1 MVLIMSD
8 MNLDEIK
15 SVDLYKYIEQ
25 SKGFFDF
32 TKGRKNSILER
43 VNHIPN
49 WYRFYRNVPL
59 NIIIISDK
67 EWESFCDDRL
77 KNSVHISCWVEVPEY
92 LDLSKRLDD
101 VTKTEED
108 VQNLVDQVKAVNF
121 RDANL
126 NVQLKF

>member
-32 TKGRKNSILER
+32 TRGRKNSILER
-43 VNHIPN
+43 VNNILN
-49 WYRFYRNVPL
+49 WYRFHRNVPL

-77 KNSVHISCWVEVPEY
+77 KNSISLSCWVDVPEY
-92 LDLSKRLDD
+92 FDLSKRLSEI
-101 VTKTEED
+101 TKTEED
-108 VQNLVDQVKAVNF
+108 VQNLVDQIKAVNF
-121 RDANL
+121 REANL
-126 NVQLKF
+126 NIQLKF

>member
-59 NIIIISDK
+59 NIIIITDK
-67 EWESFCDDRL
+67 EWESFCDERL
-77 KNSVHISCWVEVPEY
+77 KNSIRISCWVEVPEY
-92 LDLSKRLDD
+92 LDLSKRLDEI
-101 VTKTEED
+101 TKTEED
-108 VQNLVDQVKAVNF
+108 VQNLVDQVKAINF
-121 RDANL
+121 RDTNL